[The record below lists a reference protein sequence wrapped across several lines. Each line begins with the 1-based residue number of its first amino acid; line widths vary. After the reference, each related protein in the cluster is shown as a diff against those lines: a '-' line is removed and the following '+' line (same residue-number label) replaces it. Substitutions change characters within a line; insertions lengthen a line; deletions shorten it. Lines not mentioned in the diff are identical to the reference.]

1 MVTYTLEHFPIQ
13 SAFLCQDCDSIG
25 NCAEQC
31 PACASH
37 ALMSLSA
44 VLNREAV
51 QRSSP
56 LIQMPSALQHREPE
70 AHEIEQHI
78 ARVA

>member
-1 MVTYTLEHFPIQ
+1 MVTYILEHFPIQ

-44 VLNREAV
+44 VLNREAA
-51 QRSSP
+51 QRSP
-56 LIQMPSALQHREPE
+56 LIQMPSALQQREE
-70 AHEIEQHI
+70 HEIEQHI
-78 ARVA
+78 AKVA